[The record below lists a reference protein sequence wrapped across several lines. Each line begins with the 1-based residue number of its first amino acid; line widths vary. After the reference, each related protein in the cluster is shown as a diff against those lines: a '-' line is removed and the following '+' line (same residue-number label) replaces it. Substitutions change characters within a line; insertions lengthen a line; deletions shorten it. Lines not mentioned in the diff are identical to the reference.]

1 MENPRAY
8 TTFQRLTEDQ
18 QSAILE
24 AKNLVTIENLMSLD
38 YGEDL
43 EITDKVTLSHYCE
56 DDIIVLNLTE
66 EWEEVFQILYSTE
79 TEEIIF
85 ETL

>member
-1 MENPRAY
+1 MTKFE
-8 TTFQRLTEDQ
+8 TLTEDQ
-18 QSAILE
+18 RSAILK
-24 AKNLVTIENLMSLD
+24 AKNLVTIENLTSLD

-56 DDIIVLNLTE
+56 DDIIVLNLSE

-85 ETL
+85 ESI

>member
-1 MENPRAY
+1 MEHPRAY

-18 QSAILE
+18 QNAILE